1 MKVYIRD
8 KRANPRVIYIDG
20 HKYYLGANKEYL
32 NDISATAYKLLSQ
45 KEYIEMRPYE
55 DAVKEEFV
63 KELEKADLLNSEP
76 AKEEAIKK
84 PVRPS
89 DEATEEDAAKVQE
102 EAKAPVEV
110 VEEPKNDAFDEPCSG
125 DDSVEVKAEEK
136 VEGTVEEKPDYSSM
150 TKKVLKGIVEEKGGD
165 PTGMT
170 KANMIEWLEANA

>member
-32 NDISATAYKLLSQ
+32 NDISPTAYKLLSQ

-76 AKEEAIKK
+76 AKEEVIKE

-89 DEATEEDAAKVQE
+89 DEATEEDAVRAQA

-110 VEEPKNDAFDEPCSG
+110 AEEPKNDASSEPCSG
-125 DDSVEVKAEEK
+125 DDEVKVEEK
-136 VEGTVEEKPDYSSM
+136 VEEKPDYSSM